1 MIINFIKNILSSIKQ
16 GSDRSVLAKKNII
29 GMFFLKGIS
38 IFINLLIVPLTIG
51 YLSSYKY
58 GLWLTI
64 SSLVSW
70 LSFFDIGFGNGLRN
84 KFIESISIG
93 KKKLAKIYVS
103 TTYAILIIL
112 IIFGWILF
120 SIVSFQVEWTRVLNA
135 PTDMSNELK
144 YVIFI
149 AITNFSF
156 QFSLRLISTLF
167 VAIQKPAIAA
177 LFDTVSQL
185 LVVLFIM
192 ILIHFTNDGSLI
204 YLSISQGVSYISV
217 LLIGSIWA
225 YKTILK
231 DYSPNINYVRFKYAK
246 DLMSL
251 GLKFFFMQIIAIII
265 YQTDNIVISRILG
278 PSQVTVYNISY
289 KYMQVLNM
297 IFMIVLTPFWSAFTE
312 AKAKMDY
319 DWMKKVT
326 KKLWM
331 FFILLSTIGLLLDL
345 ISSFVYKLWIG
356 KTIFIPF
363 MITVLMYF
371 YQMLN
376 IWGTLHTQL
385 LAGLGKIKLQL
396 YFSAIIGLLYLPVIT
411 YLCKMYGLNG
421 ILVGNILLM
430 LFFTS
435 WFGPVQI
442 SKILNQKAKGIWNE

>member
-1 MIINFIKNILSSIKQ
+1 MIINFIKNIKSSIDQ
-16 GSDRSVLAKKNII
+16 GSDRSVLVKKNII

-38 IFINLLIVPLTIG
+38 IFLNLLIVPLTIG

-58 GLWLTI
+58 GIWLTI

-135 PTDMSNELK
+135 PTDMSYELK

-192 ILIHFTNDGSLI
+192 LLIHFTNDGSLI
-204 YLSISQGVSYISV
+204 YLSITLGVSYISV

-231 DYSPNINYVRFKYAK
+231 EYCPNINYVRFKYAK

-331 FFILLSTIGLLLDL
+331 FFILLSIIGLLMVL

-442 SKILNQKAKGIWNE
+442 GKILNQKAKGIWNE